1 MNAHTQMG
9 EGVDRLLTMVEDR
22 LVDFK
27 RNQADSY
34 LYTPSY
40 PQASVHVQE
49 VLSYLTK
56 YAGGVVFRH
65 WKRKKRTSKLNAS
78 GTVCLCRFYCNWQLP
93 CVHILNAVVMGRITP
108 SEAVAVWVTQS
119 IRCSNGLMNRR
130 LSKHMA
136 MTMAPTASLF
146 FRQP

>member
-1 MNAHTQMG
+1 MG

-40 PQASVHVQE
+40 PQVNVHVQE

-65 WKRKKRTSKLNAS
+65 WKRKNRKSK
-78 GTVCLCRFYCNWQLP
+78 
-93 CVHILNAVVMGRITP
+93 
-108 SEAVAVWVTQS
+108 TQS
-119 IRCSNGLMNRR
+119 
-130 LSKHMA
+130 
-136 MTMAPTASLF
+136 
-146 FRQP
+146 